1 MRLTRTLEPGH
12 VVTVEPGI
20 YFIPMLLAKLR
31 QSADASAVNWGAV
44 EAMLP
49 FGGIRIEDDV
59 HVTEGAPENLTRDAF
74 RAVAA

>member
-1 MRLTRTLEPGH
+1 
-12 VVTVEPGI
+12 
-20 YFIPMLLAKLR
+20 MLLAKLR
-31 QSADASAVNWGAV
+31 ESTDADAVNWPAV

-49 FGGIRIEDDV
+49 YGGIRVEDDV